1 MNRRRS
7 NKQPD
12 LFPEGVA
19 QIGHNGAP
27 GPRSRENTRLYAGV
41 LFLRIYGGKTVY
53 RVGREHLVAGRQVST
68 RQLLELTQAES
79 RRINGKAEIPDF
91 ALYRLRMGPRPAGYP
106 AP

>member
-27 GPRSRENTRLYAGV
+27 GPRTREKAGLYAGV
-41 LFLRIYGGKTVY
+41 LFLRIYGSKTVY

-68 RQLLELTQAES
+68 RQLEHLVAAECS
-79 RRINGKAEIPDF
+79 RQTGHREMPPYVLQRLGF
-91 ALYRLRMGPRPAGYP
+91 APA
-106 AP
+106 ADA